1 MARQAHD
8 ADEPDLAPT
17 RSPDLEFALVEAET
31 GSPIL
36 KYISDYL

>member
-1 MARQAHD
+1 MAHQAHD
-8 ADEPDLAPT
+8 ADELELVPP

-31 GSPIL
+31 DSPIL